1 MSWGLR
7 IQDKWPA
14 GTRYYACK
22 SWQVQKEGKQLK
34 VWPAL
39 LFSFFVLPFAPPDGC
54 TITRAE
60 CVIFQSCAAV
70 HPGKGLD
77 YSTHVSR
84 SLIWILLC
92 SRSKS
97 VEHALSVFY
106 NLPTGHITLAVT
118 LISVDGLS
126 TEVLACLYLENN
138 ERYIRW
144 KN

>member
-14 GTRYYACK
+14 GTQYYACK

-34 VWPAL
+34 VWPTL
-39 LFSFFVLPFAPPDGC
+39 LFSFLCASFCSSRGC

-60 CVIFQSCAAV
+60 FIIFQSCAAV

-84 SLIWILLC
+84 SLICILLC

-97 VEHALSVFY
+97 VECTLCLFY
-106 NLPTGHITLAVT
+106 NLPTGHITLAIT

-138 ERYIRW
+138 KRCIRW

>member
-34 VWPAL
+34 VWPTR
-39 LFSFFVLPFAPPDGC
+39 LFSLFVLPFALLDGC

-60 CVIFQSCAAV
+60 FVISQSCAVV

-84 SLIWILLC
+84 SLIWVLLC

-97 VEHALSVFY
+97 AECTLYLFCD
-106 NLPTGHITLAVT
+106 LPAGHITCYH
-118 LISVDGLS
+118 SGF
-126 TEVLACLYLENN
+126 N
-138 ERYIRW
+138 RW
-144 KN
+144 SFH